1 MAEPFFIGALEM
13 RELMKRG
20 DTVKELAGFDHLICG
35 IAVNKAGTMFAVAE
49 EGMHRVSLFTK
60 ERKKIRSFGT
70 LGTEKGQLTAPHG
83 VAFTNDGHNIL
94 VTDNHRLQKFT
105 LEGQC
110 LKSVGS
116 GDIGTKALEFNGPSG
131 IAIHPTTGQ
140 IYVADR
146 CNHRIQV
153 INENFTFSHFI
164 DGSKSALGRI
174 RIPWDA
180 AFDNKRRLYVTNM
193 GDECVDVFTT
203 SGEHIRRF
211 GGKGAEKG
219 QLEGPAFIVVDT
231 NLLYVTEMLNHR
243 ISVFGTDGNFIR
255 HIGHR
260 GSREGEFNHPRGLA
274 KDKSDPGGEIYVCD
288 GNKKVVIF

>member
-1 MAEPFFIGALEM
+1 M
-13 RELMKRG
+13 REVMRRG
-20 DTVKELAGFDHLICG
+20 DTVKELRGFDHLICG

-49 EGMHRVSLFTK
+49 EGMHCISIFTIK
-60 ERKKIRSFGT
+60 ERKKVRSFGSQ
-70 LGTEKGQLTAPHG
+70 GTEKGQFIAPHG
-83 VAFTNDGHNIL
+83 VEFTNEGRHIL

-110 LKSVGS
+110 LKSIGS
-116 GDIGTKALEFNGPSG
+116 GETGSKTLEFNGPTG
-131 IAIHPTTGQ
+131 IAVHPTTGQ

-153 INENFTFSHFI
+153 VNEDFSFSHI
-164 DGSKSALGRI
+164 INGIGSALGRLQ
-174 RIPWDA
+174 IPWDA
-180 AFDNKRRLYVTNM
+180 AFDSRRRLYVTNM
-193 GDECVDVFTT
+193 GDECIDVFTP

-219 QLEGPAFIVVDT
+219 KLEGPAFVVIDT

-255 HIGHR
+255 HIGHQ
-260 GSREGEFNHPRGLA
+260 GSKEGEFNHPRGLA
-274 KDKSDPGGEIYVCD
+274 KDKSDPAGDIYICD